1 MKLSYPLI
9 RPGWIS
15 PLLSFARAQLAGVE
29 STYYD
34 GTQWRTA
41 AANMP
46 RFVPGLKIEGQR
58 TNAIRNS
65 RLSFSS
71 APSFPQSTLPTY
83 WSQSTNSGLTV
94 SVVGNGAE
102 GGIDYVDIRFSGT
115 TTAGKQ
121 NNLFWEATGAVSASA
136 SQVWMQSAFL
146 RLAGGAPTNVSTINM
161 YCLDNGGGSSVPLLT
176 MPTSAALS
184 TQRQSKTFTTAA
196 SGVTAF
202 TLLGLVFT
210 FAAGAMLAICHDH
223 RVMREDRGYWCLPE
237 VDLGLPLTPGM
248 YATVAMLALNVGMDV
263 SYGAELTLASL
274 VLAVIALLRFQ

>member
-1 MKLSYPLI
+1 MSLLLLSSGLPRIPLI

-41 AANMP
+41 AADMP
-46 RFVPGLKIEGQR
+46 RFVPGLQLEGQR

-146 RLAGGAPTNVSTINM
+146 RLAGGALTNVSTINM

-210 FAAGAMLAICHDH
+210 FAAGAIDFQRELQLAGDAFAVFDVDRLH
-223 RVMREDRGYWCLPE
+223 R
-237 VDLGLPLTPGM
+237 
-248 YATVAMLALNVGMDV
+248 LARRPRHINRDAQKPPSRAFNLYQVV
-263 SYGAELTLASL
+263 T
-274 VLAVIALLRFQ
+274 